1 MKILLIAGHGA
12 GDPGAVCGAYKE
24 ADETRNMVGL
34 LRPILEQ
41 RGISVGVYPAS
52 RNAYADYKAGTLR
65 ATAHAELYDYV
76 LEIHFNACTVDHGD
90 GKTKGVEC
98 YVNSSESGIGVENA
112 ICDALHGLGFTNR
125 GVKRYD
131 KWAVIKSCK
140 NAGTSSALLEVC
152 FIDDADD
159 MKIYTKSRERVAE
172 AIANGICEGFG
183 IPYKEVPA
191 VAKTDMEIAK
201 ELAVAKGIIKGNGSG
216 DMMWDKPMTREQLV
230 TVLYRLGVL
239 K

>member
-12 GDPGAVCGAYKE
+12 GDSGAVNGAYKE
-24 ADETRNMVGL
+24 ADETRNVVGL

-52 RNAYADYKAGTLR
+52 RNAYTDYKNGTFLNTGNPQ
-65 ATAHAELYDYV
+65 AYDYV
-76 LEIHFNACTVDHGD
+76 LEIHFNACSPDKGD

-98 YVNSSESGIGVENA
+98 YVTTAENGTGVETA
-112 ICDALHGLGFTNR
+112 ICNALHGLGLTNR
-125 GVKRYD
+125 GVKRYN
-131 KWAVIKSCK
+131 WAVINSCK
-140 NAGTSSALLEVC
+140 RAGTSSALLEVC
-152 FIDDADD
+152 FIDDSDD
-159 MKIYTKSRERVAE
+159 IKIYTRSRERVAE

-183 IPYKEVPA
+183 IAYKEVPA

-201 ELAVAKGIIKGNGSG
+201 ELAAAKGIIKGDGHGNY
-216 DMMWDKPMTREQLV
+216 MWDKPMTREQMV
-230 TVLYRLGVL
+230 TVLYRLGIL